1 MFVFLKTYSCLTY
14 LCLTKVSKIM
24 FVFCFVLFCLFACF
38 LDCTRKNHT
47 FLKAKFLPAFHI
59 NSISINLF
67 CDLQRQVSKLQN
79 NFYFIEIDG
88 LPEKFY
94 AHFKCYADSRYQ

>member
-1 MFVFLKTYSCLTY
+1 MFYVLFFVCLFV
-14 LCLTKVSKIM
+14 CLFFRLYQKKSYIFESKI
-24 FVFCFVLFCLFACF
+24 
-38 LDCTRKNHT
+38 
-47 FLKAKFLPAFHI
+47 LPAFHI
-59 NSISINLF
+59 NSISINLL